1 MLWIALIAVVD
12 MLLLFGVT
20 TVGRRVGVQ
29 NGERAH
35 MQRDLKGGRQNFD
48 VRISFEVLQFLRCK
62 FCTHTHTHIYIYIY
76 VYTHIFKYICVYAHT
91 YTQAHVYTHRGQWAH
106 ASVSLLGGSAGIAM
120 HCSS

>member
-48 VRISFEVLQFLRCK
+48 ASSCSHCSRVSSVRISFEVLHVLGIEIK
-62 FCTHTHTHIYIYIY
+62 F
-76 VYTHIFKYICVYAHT
+76 K
-91 YTQAHVYTHRGQWAH
+91 
-106 ASVSLLGGSAGIAM
+106 SN
-120 HCSS
+120 